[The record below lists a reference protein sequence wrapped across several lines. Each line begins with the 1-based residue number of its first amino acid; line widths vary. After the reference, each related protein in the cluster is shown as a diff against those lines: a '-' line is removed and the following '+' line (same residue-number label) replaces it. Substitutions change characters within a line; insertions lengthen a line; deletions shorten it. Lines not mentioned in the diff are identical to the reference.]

1 MAREYVERRDHA
13 FYITGSR
20 VPLGVVIH
28 EYKNGAP
35 VESIHRS
42 FPTLTLEQIHGA
54 LAFYHA
60 NPTEVDAE
68 LLDTEDQWRQFRA
81 QSPAPPHLKAKLE
94 QAREHKDL
102 QR

>member
-1 MAREYVERRDHA
+1 MAPGPLERRAGA
-13 FYITGSR
+13 FYIPGAR

-60 NPTEVDAE
+60 NPREVDAE
-68 LLDTEDQWRQFRA
+68 LLETENRWRQFRA
-81 QSPAPPHLKAKLE
+81 QNPAPPHLKAKLE
-94 QAREHKDL
+94 QAREQKDL